1 MYSTTYIDTFTYWYL
16 CMRVYVLYLDI
27 YETYLLKKYNG
38 NNQIQNKLLKYK
50 LIMFELYFQ
59 DIHA

>member
-1 MYSTTYIDTFTYWYL
+1 
-16 CMRVYVLYLDI
+16 MRVYVLYLDI